1 MDATINRSSSGHD
14 NDRAGDGG
22 KSLKELAD
30 ELGLEWIEF
39 IEAER
44 LDLEL
49 ISKVSFQ
56 FAKANLILPL
66 KIDNDHLV
74 AATARPLDTQPF
86 DDLRLLYNM
95 PAKPVVA
102 PADVMIEAINRA
114 YDLSADS
121 ANEIIDDIEEEGD
134 IDSLLHGLPQ
144 DLLET
149 SAQAPVIRLVNSIMV
164 QAVKD
169 KASDIH
175 IEPYERELA
184 VRYRID
190 GMLSNVVQPPKR
202 LQSLIVSRVK
212 IMAGLDIAEKRLP
225 QDGRIR
231 IVIAGAEVDIRVSVI
246 PTSHGERVVMRLL
259 DKAGTLLNLETIG
272 LNEDTLKVVEK
283 LIHLPHGI
291 ILVSGPTGSG
301 KTTTLYAALSRIN
314 SADKNIITV
323 EDPIE
328 YQLSGIGQMPVNTK
342 VGLSFAT
349 GLRSILRQDPDVIMV
364 GEIRDLETA
373 EIAVQASLTGHLV
386 FSTIHTNDA
395 AGAVTRLVDMG
406 VEPFLISSSLVGVL
420 AQRLV
425 RVLCPD
431 CRKPYTPN
439 LDQLSELGIDPSS
452 APSDAVFYK
461 AQGCPKCRNT
471 GYRGRSGIYELLVID
486 EETRALIA
494 RKTDSTRIRKEAQKH
509 GFTGM
514 RANGF
519 DAIIQ
524 GVTSLEEVARVT
536 SDIV

>member
-1 MDATINRSSSGHD
+1 MGATITRSVGGDDDSP
-14 NDRAGDGG
+14 AGGEG
-22 KSLKELAD
+22 KSLKEMAG

-39 IEAER
+39 IEVEH

-49 ISKVSFQ
+49 ISKASFQ

-66 KIDNDHLV
+66 KIEDDNLV
-74 AATARPLDTQPF
+74 AATARPLDTQPL
-86 DDLRLLYNM
+86 DDLRLLYCM
-95 PAKPVVA
+95 PVKPVVA
-102 PADVMIEAINRA
+102 PEDVMIEAINRA

-121 ANEIIDDIEEEGD
+121 AGEIIDDIQEEGD
-134 IDSLLHGLPQ
+134 IDSLLHGLPE

-149 SAQAPVIRLVNSIMV
+149 SAEAPVIRLVNSILV
-164 QAVKD
+164 QAVKE

-190 GMLSNVVQPPKR
+190 GMLLNVVQPPKR

-231 IVIAGAEVDIRVSVI
+231 IVIAGNEVDIRVSVI

-259 DKAGTLLNLETIG
+259 DKAGMLLNLTSIG
-272 LNEDTLKVVEK
+272 FNQDTLEVIEK

-291 ILVSGPTGSG
+291 ILISGPTGSG

-342 VGLSFAT
+342 VGLTFAT

-386 FSTIHTNDA
+386 FSTIHTNDS
-395 AGAVTRLVDMG
+395 AGAVTRLVEMG
-406 VEPFLISSSLVGVL
+406 IEPFLISSSLVGVL

-425 RVLCPD
+425 RVLCKD
-431 CRKPYTPN
+431 CRKPYEPN
-439 LDQLSELGIDPSS
+439 HEQLSGLGVDPSS
-452 APSDAVFYK
+452 IPSDTLFYK
-461 AQGCPKCRNT
+461 AQGCSKCRDS
-471 GYRGRSGIYELLVID
+471 GYRGRTGIYELLVID
-486 EETRALIA
+486 DDTRALIA
-494 RKTDSTRIRKEAQKH
+494 KKADSTMIRKTAQKR

-514 RANGF
+514 RENGF
-519 DAIIQ
+519 DTMIR

-536 SDIV
+536 SDIA

>member
-1 MDATINRSSSGHD
+1 MDTIINHSPTGHD
-14 NDRAGDGG
+14 GDNTGDAG
-22 KSLKELAD
+22 KILKKLAE

-39 IEAER
+39 IETER

-49 ISKVSFQ
+49 ISKASFQ
-56 FAKANLILPL
+56 FSKANLTLPL
-66 KIDNDHLV
+66 KIESGHLL
-74 AATARPLDTQPF
+74 AATARPLDTQAF
-86 DDLRLLYNM
+86 DDLRLLYSM
-95 PAKPVVA
+95 PVKPVVA
-102 PADVMIEAINRA
+102 PVDVMIEAINRA

-121 ANEIIDDIEEEGD
+121 ADEIIDDIQEEGD

-149 SAQAPVIRLVNSIMV
+149 SAQAPVIRLVNSILV

-175 IEPYERELA
+175 IEPYDRELS

-190 GMLSNVVQPPKR
+190 GMLLNVVQPPKR

-231 IVIAGAEVDIRVSVI
+231 IVIAGNEVDIRVSVI

-259 DKAGTLLNLETIG
+259 DKAGMLLNLEAIG
-272 LNEDTLKVVEK
+272 LNEDNLKIIER

-406 VEPFLISSSLVGVL
+406 VEPFLISSSLVAVL

-439 LDQLSELGIDPSS
+439 RDQLSELGLDMSFVPSGT
-452 APSDAVFYK
+452 VFYK
-461 AQGCPKCRNT
+461 AQGCPKCRNS

-494 RKTDSTRIRKEAQKH
+494 QKTDSSLIRNEAEKR

-514 RANGF
+514 RENGF
-519 DAIIQ
+519 DAILR
-524 GVTSLEEVARVT
+524 GVTSVEEVARVT
-536 SDIV
+536 SDIM